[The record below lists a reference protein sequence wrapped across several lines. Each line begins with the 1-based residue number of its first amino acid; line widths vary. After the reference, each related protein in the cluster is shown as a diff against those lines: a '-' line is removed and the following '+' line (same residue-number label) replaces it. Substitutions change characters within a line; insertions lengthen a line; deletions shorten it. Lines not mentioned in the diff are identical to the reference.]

1 MNPSGRFRVI
11 EERQPKVRVISG
23 DGIRW
28 NAALTILVLVSVIL
42 CGILLTDLAGMGNS
56 GRMITR
62 LGSRIQAIGDKN
74 EDLKTEL
81 EMSTDSATVC
91 TGAVRM
97 DLISSNGAQT
107 IRLTAPQNA
116 RFTLTSASAAA
127 ENGAKIVYFTTPC
140 VFSRSILTQFLQ
152 SEMSLPSGNA
162 SLFARSLSYVTG
174 RSAEQ
179 AISPKFMTAGA
190 LLIPAGAAVRFGI
203 LSMAVI
209 PGLILLA
216 GAVIWVRRRRR

>member
-1 MNPSGRFRVI
+1 MTDMSLRVRGRLQDGMINWQETRYRKSEERQQHADIRRSRMTCSADLPNIRQTQDWTGSMAMSPSGRFRVI
-11 EERQPKVRVISG
+11 EERRPKVRVISG

-28 NAALTILVLVSVIL
+28 NAALTVLVLVSVIL
-42 CGILLTDLAGMGNS
+42 CGILLADLAGMGNS

-62 LGSRIQAIGDKN
+62 LGSRIQAIENKN
-74 EDLKTEL
+74 EDLKLEL

-127 ENGAKIVYFTTPC
+127 ENAD
-140 VFSRSILTQFLQ
+140 L
-152 SEMSLPSGNA
+152 EM
-162 SLFARSLSYVTG
+162 RMMSY
-174 RSAEQ
+174 
-179 AISPKFMTAGA
+179 AGD
-190 LLIPAGAAVRFGI
+190 
-203 LSMAVI
+203 
-209 PGLILLA
+209 
-216 GAVIWVRRRRR
+216 

>member
-1 MNPSGRFRVI
+1 MTDMSIRVRGRLQDGMINWQETRYRKSEERQQHADIRRSRMTCSADLPNIRQTQDWTGNMTMNPSGRFRVI

-42 CGILLTDLAGMGNS
+42 CGILLTDLAAMGNS

-74 EDLKTEL
+74 VDLKTEL

-116 RFTLTSASAAA
+116 RITLTSASAAA
-127 ENGAKIVYFTTPC
+127 KNAD
-140 VFSRSILTQFLQ
+140 L
-152 SEMSLPSGNA
+152 EM
-162 SLFARSLSYVTG
+162 RMMSY
-174 RSAEQ
+174 
-179 AISPKFMTAGA
+179 AGD
-190 LLIPAGAAVRFGI
+190 
-203 LSMAVI
+203 
-209 PGLILLA
+209 
-216 GAVIWVRRRRR
+216 

>member
-1 MNPSGRFRVI
+1 MTDMSIRVRGRLQDGMINWQETRYRKSEERQQHADIRRSRMTCSADLPNIRQTQDWTGNMTMNPSGRFRVI
-11 EERQPKVRVISG
+11 EERQPKVRVIS
-23 DGIRW
+23 
-28 NAALTILVLVSVIL
+28 ALTILVLVSVIL
-42 CGILLTDLAGMGNS
+42 CGILLTDLAAMGNS

-74 EDLKTEL
+74 VDLKTEL

-127 ENGAKIVYFTTPC
+127 ENAD
-140 VFSRSILTQFLQ
+140 L
-152 SEMSLPSGNA
+152 EM
-162 SLFARSLSYVTG
+162 RMMSY
-174 RSAEQ
+174 
-179 AISPKFMTAGA
+179 AGD
-190 LLIPAGAAVRFGI
+190 
-203 LSMAVI
+203 
-209 PGLILLA
+209 
-216 GAVIWVRRRRR
+216 

>member
-1 MNPSGRFRVI
+1 MTDMSIRVRGRLQDGMINWQETRYRKSEERQQHADIRRSRMTCSADLPNIQQTQDWTGNMTMNPSGRFRVI

-42 CGILLTDLAGMGNS
+42 CGILLTDLAAMGNS

-74 EDLKTEL
+74 VDLKTEL

-127 ENGAKIVYFTTPC
+127 ENAD
-140 VFSRSILTQFLQ
+140 L
-152 SEMSLPSGNA
+152 EM
-162 SLFARSLSYVTG
+162 RMMSY
-174 RSAEQ
+174 
-179 AISPKFMTAGA
+179 AGD
-190 LLIPAGAAVRFGI
+190 
-203 LSMAVI
+203 
-209 PGLILLA
+209 
-216 GAVIWVRRRRR
+216 

>member
-1 MNPSGRFRVI
+1 MTDMSIRVRGRLQDGMINWQETRYRKSEERQQHADIRRSRMTCSADLPNIQQTQDWTGNMTMNPSGRFRVI

-42 CGILLTDLAGMGNS
+42 CGILLTDLAAMGNS

-74 EDLKTEL
+74 VELKTEL

-127 ENGAKIVYFTTPC
+127 ENAD
-140 VFSRSILTQFLQ
+140 L
-152 SEMSLPSGNA
+152 EM
-162 SLFARSLSYVTG
+162 RMMSY
-174 RSAEQ
+174 
-179 AISPKFMTAGA
+179 AGD
-190 LLIPAGAAVRFGI
+190 
-203 LSMAVI
+203 
-209 PGLILLA
+209 
-216 GAVIWVRRRRR
+216 

>member
-1 MNPSGRFRVI
+1 MTGMSLGVRGRLQDNMINWQETRYRKSEERQQHADIRRSRMTCSADLPVIRQTQDWTGSMAMSPSGRFRVI
-11 EERQPKVRVISG
+11 EERRPKVRVISG

-28 NAALTILVLVSVIL
+28 NAALTVLVLVSVIL
-42 CGILLTDLAGMGNS
+42 CGILLADLAGMGNS

-62 LGSRIQAIGDKN
+62 LGSRIQAIENKN
-74 EDLKTEL
+74 EDLKLEL

-127 ENGAKIVYFTTPC
+127 ENAD
-140 VFSRSILTQFLQ
+140 L
-152 SEMSLPSGNA
+152 EM
-162 SLFARSLSYVTG
+162 RMMSY
-174 RSAEQ
+174 
-179 AISPKFMTAGA
+179 AGD
-190 LLIPAGAAVRFGI
+190 
-203 LSMAVI
+203 
-209 PGLILLA
+209 
-216 GAVIWVRRRRR
+216 

>member
-1 MNPSGRFRVI
+1 MTDMSIRVRGRLQDGMINWQETRYRKSEERQQHADIRRSRMTCSADLPNIRQTQDWTGNMTMNPSGRFRVI
-11 EERQPKVRVISG
+11 EEQRPKVRVISG

-42 CGILLTDLAGMGNS
+42 CGILLTDLAAMGNS

-74 EDLKTEL
+74 VDLKTEL

-127 ENGAKIVYFTTPC
+127 ENAD
-140 VFSRSILTQFLQ
+140 L
-152 SEMSLPSGNA
+152 EM
-162 SLFARSLSYVTG
+162 RMMSY
-174 RSAEQ
+174 
-179 AISPKFMTAGA
+179 AGD
-190 LLIPAGAAVRFGI
+190 
-203 LSMAVI
+203 
-209 PGLILLA
+209 
-216 GAVIWVRRRRR
+216 

>member
-1 MNPSGRFRVI
+1 MTDMSLRVRGRLQDGMINWQETRYRKSEERQQHADIRRSRMTCSADLPNIRQTQDWTGSMAMSPSGRFQVI
-11 EERQPKVRVISG
+11 EERRPKVRVISG

-28 NAALTILVLVSVIL
+28 NAALTVLVLVSVIL
-42 CGILLTDLAGMGNS
+42 CGILLADLAGMGNS

-62 LGSRIQAIGDKN
+62 LGSRIQAIENKN
-74 EDLKTEL
+74 EDLKLEL

-127 ENGAKIVYFTTPC
+127 ENAD
-140 VFSRSILTQFLQ
+140 L
-152 SEMSLPSGNA
+152 EM
-162 SLFARSLSYVTG
+162 RMMSY
-174 RSAEQ
+174 
-179 AISPKFMTAGA
+179 AGD
-190 LLIPAGAAVRFGI
+190 
-203 LSMAVI
+203 
-209 PGLILLA
+209 
-216 GAVIWVRRRRR
+216 

>member
-1 MNPSGRFRVI
+1 MTDMSLRVRGRLQDGMINWQETRYRKSEERQQHADIRRSRMTCSADLPNIRQTQDWTGSMAMSPSGRFRVI
-11 EERQPKVRVISG
+11 EERRPKVRVISG

-28 NAALTILVLVSVIL
+28 NAALTVLVLVSVIL
-42 CGILLTDLAGMGNS
+42 CGILLADLAGMGNS

-62 LGSRIQAIGDKN
+62 LGSRIQAIENKN
-74 EDLKTEL
+74 EDLKLEL

-127 ENGAKIVYFTTPC
+127 
-140 VFSRSILTQFLQ
+140 
-152 SEMSLPSGNA
+152 
-162 SLFARSLSYVTG
+162 
-174 RSAEQ
+174 
-179 AISPKFMTAGA
+179 AISSAIQRA
-190 LLIPAGAAVRFGI
+190 YR
-203 LSMAVI
+203 
-209 PGLILLA
+209 
-216 GAVIWVRRRRR
+216 